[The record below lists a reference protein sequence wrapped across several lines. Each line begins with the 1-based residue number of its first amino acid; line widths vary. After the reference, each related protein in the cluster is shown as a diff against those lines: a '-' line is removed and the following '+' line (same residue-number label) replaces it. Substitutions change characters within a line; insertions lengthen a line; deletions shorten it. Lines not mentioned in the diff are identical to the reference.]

1 MLRSNRKMTV
11 KFSRTSRLLFAF
23 VCATCFSLTHPAWAA
38 PASTTTAL
46 TLGSSGETIVENGTI
61 ASGSVLTLTAK
72 VTAGT
77 SSVNVGSVSFCDAA
91 VPLCSDIHLIGTA
104 QITQAGT
111 AVFKFIPGIGTH
123 TYNAVFAGT
132 PNGATA
138 YAGSSSSTST
148 VTVTGTYPTVS
159 TLTSTGIAGNYSLTA
174 TVAGAGSPALTGAVS
189 FIDTTSANAVLATQ
203 SLGTAVSSLNFFD
216 ASTPTTGQDPD
227 SDVIAD
233 FNGDGIP
240 DVAIANYGDGTITVL
255 LGKGDG
261 TFAPAPQ
268 SPITVTFD
276 ARALVAGDFNHDGKM
291 DLAMTNSYYNGAV
304 TILLG
309 NGDGS
314 FTPAPG
320 TPITV
325 GNSFQMANSL
335 ATGDFNGDGIQD
347 IAVGVSN
354 DGYGGQSLGV
364 LVVLLG
370 NGDGTFKQL
379 PSVNLAQNPSLTAG
393 DFNRDGITDL
403 AIVDYYYGNHVAI
416 YLGKG
421 DGTFQEAVNSP
432 VAVGQEATGAVA
444 ADLNGDGIL
453 DLAVSNMIS
462 LSSNGTVTVLLGA
475 GDGTFTSASAS
486 PTVGVNPY
494 NIAYGDFNGDG
505 KTDLATANNGDD
517 TVSYLLG
524 NGDGTFQP
532 TIASA
537 YLGQF
542 TTYLATGDINGD
554 GLTDVIAVTESTPQ
568 GSSSFDGIA
577 SVLLS
582 QPTVTSTALVNGI
595 NPLGTGTHQ
604 IQASYPGNS
613 TYSASTS
620 NSVTLTAQQATPK
633 ITVTPSVS
641 SITTAQTLSVTVS
654 ISGPTGAPTP
664 IGSVILTSGS
674 YTSASTPLTGG
685 TATISISAG
694 ALAVG
699 SDAITAAYSGDTN
712 YTTTTAS
719 ATVTVTAISPS
730 FAITSTNVTIT
741 APGDTTNN
749 TSTITV
755 APAGG
760 FTGTVTFT
768 AALTS
773 SPAGAV
779 NPPTFSFGATSSV
792 PVTSTTPATAT
803 LTILT
808 SAASNASLHFPE
820 RFVPATRGA
829 ILACLL
835 VFAFP
840 IRRRKGMLALVFFF
854 ALLAG
859 SLSGCSGGSTSA
871 PSNSGTTPGHYTVA
885 VTGTSGTLTTTS
897 LVTLTVQ

>member
-1 MLRSNRKMTV
+1 MTV

-23 VCATCFSLTHPAWAA
+23 ICANFLLIHPAWAA

-46 TLGSSGETIVENGTI
+46 TLGSSSETVVQNGTI
-61 ASGSVLTLTAK
+61 ASGSVLTLTAT

-77 SSVNVGSVSFCDAA
+77 SSVNVGSVSFCDASA
-91 VPLCSDIHLIGTA
+91 PLCSDIHLIGTA

-123 TYNAVFAGT
+123 TYKAVFAGT

-138 YAGSSSSTST
+138 YAGSSSSTAT
-148 VTVTGTYPTVS
+148 ITVTGTYPTIS
-159 TLTSTGIAGNYSLTA
+159 TLTSTGTAGDYSLTA
-174 TVAGAGSPALTGAVS
+174 TVAGFGTPALTGTVS
-189 FIDTTSANAVLATQ
+189 FVDTTSANSVLATQ
-203 SLGTAVSSLNFFD
+203 PLGTAVSNLNFLD
-216 ASTPTTGQDPD
+216 ASSPSTGQDPD

-233 FNGDGIP
+233 FNGDGIA
-240 DVAIANYGDGTITVL
+240 DVAIANYSDNTITVL

-261 TFAPAPQ
+261 TFAPAPG
-268 SPITVTFD
+268 SPITVTSV
-276 ARALVAGDFNHDGKM
+276 ARSIVAGDFNHDGKI
-291 DLAMTNSYYNGAV
+291 DLAMTNSFYNGVV

-320 TPITV
+320 LPTTV
-325 GNSFQMANSL
+325 GDSFQIVDSL

-347 IAVGVSN
+347 IAVGVS
-354 DGYGGQSLGV
+354 GSYYGPGV

-370 NGDGTFKQL
+370 NGDGTFKKL
-379 PSVNLAQNPSLTAG
+379 PGVTLAQQSASPTTG

-403 AIVDYYYGNHVAI
+403 AIVDYYGSQVAI
-416 YLGKG
+416 YLGNG
-421 DGTFQEAVNSP
+421 DGTFQQAPNSP
-432 VAVGQEATGAVA
+432 LTVGPEATGAVA

-453 DLAVSNMIS
+453 DLAVANLIS
-462 LSSNGTVTVLLGA
+462 PLSNGTITILLGA
-475 GDGTFTSASAS
+475 GDGTFTPVSAS
-486 PTVGVNPY
+486 PTVGNNPY

-505 KTDLATANNGDD
+505 KADLATANNGDD

-524 NGDGTFQP
+524 NGDGTFLP
-532 TIASA
+532 TIAST

-554 GLTDVIAVTESTPQ
+554 GLTDVVAVTQSPAL
-568 GSSSFDGIA
+568 GNSSFDGLA

-582 QPTVTSTALVNGI
+582 QPTVTATAVVNGI

-604 IQASYPGNS
+604 VEATYPGNS
-613 TYSASTS
+613 SYSASTS
-620 NSVTLTAQQATPK
+620 NSIALTAEQFAANVA
-633 ITVTPSVS
+633 VTPSAS
-641 SITTAQTLSVTVS
+641 SITTAQSLTVTIS
-654 ISGPTGAPTP
+654 ISGLSGAPTP
-664 IGSVILTSGS
+664 TGSVILTSGS

-685 TATISISAG
+685 IATINISAG
-694 ALAVG
+694 ALSVG
-699 SDAITAAYSGDTN
+699 SDTITAAYSGDTN
-712 YTTTTAS
+712 YTKTSAS
-719 ATVTVTAISPS
+719 STVSVAAIPPS
-730 FAITSTNVTIT
+730 FAITSSSVTIT
-741 APGDTTNN
+741 TPGGTTGN

-755 APAGG
+755 TPAGG
-760 FTGTVTFT
+760 FTGTVTLT

-773 SPAGAV
+773 SPTGTV
-779 NPPTFSFGATSSV
+779 NPPTFSFGSISSV
-792 PVTSTTPATAT
+792 PVTATTPATAT

-808 SAASNASLHFPE
+808 TAASNASLHLPG
-820 RFVPATRGA
+820 RLAPLSRGA

-840 IRRRKGMLALVFFF
+840 IRRRKGMLALAFFVS
-854 ALLAG
+854 LLAG
-859 SLSGCSGGSTSA
+859 SLSGCSGGSTNA
-871 PSNSGTTPGHYTVA
+871 TNNPGTTPGSYTVT